1 MRKALLPLF
10 ILITALGC
18 TNLEDAEPSA
28 RKTFIKF
35 FNGAYNLTATAVER
49 IPGGYVLLGNM
60 QVNDTTVVT
69 IVIET
74 DENGNQVG
82 EPHSFRGGTGNAI
95 KPFFDGAGQVEGY
108 VIVGDS
114 IKIDPFAEQAA
125 NTVISSMRVLQVN
138 SVFDTTQM
146 KKYYRSDRR
155 PISPSHPVKQDFFGQ
170 TLTITEGGKVFVLGV
185 VKDGVVGQQAA
196 PQKTILMELNSALD
210 SVWSIEYDINE
221 RTYQNAKSL
230 IYSKSPADLNGRI
243 IWASAWAI
251 DQGGFNSSYVCIPVA
266 EERSTFV
273 SFDVYGQTTDQLFVP
288 GDIATN
294 KDAEFGYFGVTGTYS
309 IETNGSKSNL
319 FFFRVNPDGT
329 RIPDS
334 DRYFDGKTGITNL
347 ANKNES
353 AVQDGGE
360 TIAST
365 RDAGYIIAGYTE
377 LKSGNGKDIW
387 LIKVDAFGEAIWQK
401 TLGGSGDQVP
411 SAIREMPSGE
421 ILICGTNTVGGFSSM
436 FLIKTD
442 SKGEITK

>member
-10 ILITALGC
+10 ILITTLGC
-18 TNLEDAEPSA
+18 TNLDDAEPSA

-74 DENGNQVG
+74 DENGNQIG
-82 EPHSFRGGTGNAI
+82 APHPFRGGTGNAI

-108 VIVGDS
+108 VIIGDS

-155 PISPSHPVKQDFFGQ
+155 PISSSHPVKQDFFGQ
-170 TLTITEGGKVFVLGV
+170 TLTITEDGKVFVLGV
-185 VKDGVVGQQAA
+185 VKDGVAGQQAA
-196 PQKTILMELNSALD
+196 PQKTILMQLDNAID
-210 SVWSIEYDINE
+210 SVWSIEYDIND
-221 RTYQNAKSL
+221 RTYQNSKSL
-230 IYSKSPADLNGRI
+230 IYNNGRI
-243 IWASAWAI
+243 IWSTAWAI
-251 DQGGFNSSYVCIPVA
+251 DQGGFNTSYVGIPVV
-266 EERSTFV
+266 EEQSTFV
-273 SFDVYGQTTDQLFVP
+273 NFSLIGETTDQLFVP
-288 GDIATN
+288 GDISAAN
-294 KDAEFGYFGVTGTYS
+294 NPAFGYAVTGRYS

-319 FFFRVNPDGT
+319 FFLKANSSGDIMPGSV
-329 RIPDS
+329 
-334 DRYFDGKTGITNL
+334 RYFDGRTGITPLPNQ
-347 ANKNES
+347 NES
-353 AVQDGGE
+353 EVQDGGE

-365 RDAGYIIAGYTE
+365 KDGGYIIAGYTE

-411 SAIREMPSGE
+411 SAVRELSSGE

-442 SKGEITK
+442 PKGEITN

>member
-74 DENGNQVG
+74 DENGNQIG

-95 KPFFDGAGQVEGY
+95 KPFFNGAGQVEGY

-155 PISPSHPVKQDFFGQ
+155 PISPSYPVKQDFFGQ
-170 TLTITEGGKVFVLGV
+170 TLTITEDGKVFVLGV
-185 VKDGVVGQQAA
+185 VKDGVPGQQAA
-196 PQKTILMELNSALD
+196 PQKTILMQLDNAID
-210 SVWSIEYDINE
+210 SVWSIEYDIND
-221 RTYQNAKSL
+221 RTYQNSKSL
-230 IYSKSPADLNGRI
+230 IYNNGRI
-243 IWASAWAI
+243 IWSTAWAV
-251 DQGGFNSSYVCIPVA
+251 DQGGFNTSYVGIPVV
-266 EERSTFV
+266 EEQSTFV
-273 SFDVYGQTTDQLFVP
+273 NFSLIGETTDQLFVP
-288 GDIATN
+288 GDIAVANNPT
-294 KDAEFGYFGVTGTYS
+294 FGYGVTGRYS

-319 FFFRVNPDGT
+319 FFLKANSSGNIDPESIRFYDG
-329 RIPDS
+329 R
-334 DRYFDGKTGITNL
+334 TGIDSLENE
-347 ANKNES
+347 NES
-353 AVQDGGE
+353 EVQDGGE

-365 RDAGYIIAGYTE
+365 KDGGYIIAGYTE

-411 SAIREMPSGE
+411 SAVRELSSGE

-442 SKGEITK
+442 RKGEVTN